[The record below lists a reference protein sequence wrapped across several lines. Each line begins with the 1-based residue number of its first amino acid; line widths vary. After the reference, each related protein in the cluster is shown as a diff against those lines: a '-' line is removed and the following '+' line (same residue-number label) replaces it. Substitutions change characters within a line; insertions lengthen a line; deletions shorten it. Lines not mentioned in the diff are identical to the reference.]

1 MSEPPSI
8 RRRRLLAAGAAGL
21 VGLAGCSGGGNDESA
36 GAGGGGGGDDD
47 SPSPTPTP
55 TPTPAG
61 NATATTT
68 PGPSYE
74 LPALVDRTR
83 AIADGIAWHA
93 TEWGPAMARLRT
105 LTQRVAGTAEALLNA
120 DTVTENDV
128 ATVAERTTAV
138 AEYLADEI
146 QPHYPVSRPV
156 RDGNNVHVQQL
167 KVASRRG
174 DVRRRDDALRRLR
187 RIYTNYSDP
196 EFHER
201 VFTNGPITA
210 KLYDDLGASDD
221 VVYGIFHPP
230 SGFVEVVHA
239 DDTPDDPATDGVP
252 AHVHEFPSGHVTI
265 AHVHGRSGPHGLGD
279 HENEPRSRRLYA
291 YRNGVIDV
299 LEDTRLERRQF
310 DDFEPA
316 LTGLFGSVGL
326 PDRRTD
332 VAYVTVNR
340 RSADFAAL
348 PAQIQTFDG
357 VETAAEGVSFLLD
370 TDVFQDGTERVD
382 GRTWRRIY
390 YTQQGTTVYAFLL
403 RAGPYVLT
411 VFPESV
417 PWGQRVDWPDGPFSP
432 TWLWTT
438 GGDGGEEDG

>member
-1 MSEPPSI
+1 MSDPPSI

-21 VGLAGCSGGGNDESA
+21 AGLAGCSGGGDD
-36 GAGGGGGGDDD
+36 GGGGGGGGGGGDDTT
-47 SPSPTPTP
+47 PTPTP
-55 TPTPAG
+55 TPTP
-61 NATATTT
+61 NATATTP

-74 LPALVDRTR
+74 LPAFVERTR

-105 LTQRVAGTAEALLNA
+105 LAQRVAGTAEQLLDA

-128 ATVAERTTAV
+128 ATVAGHATAV

-146 QPHYPVSRPV
+146 QPHYAVSKPVI
-156 RDGNNVHVQQL
+156 DGDNVHVQQL
-167 KVASRRG
+167 EVASRRG
-174 DVRRRDDALRRLR
+174 DTRRRDDALRRLR
-187 RIYTNYSDP
+187 TVYTNYSRTD
-196 EFHER
+196 FYER

-210 KLYDDLGASDD
+210 KLYDDLGAADD
-221 VVYGIFHPP
+221 VVYGLFHPP
-230 SGFVEVVHA
+230 SGFVEVSHA
-239 DDTPDDPATDGVP
+239 DETPEDPANDGVP
-252 AHVHEFPSGHVTI
+252 AHVHEFPSGHVTV
-265 AHVHGRSGPHGLGD
+265 AHVHDRSGPHGLDD
-279 HENEPRSRRLYA
+279 HENEPKSRRLYA
-291 YRNGVIDV
+291 YRNGAIDV

-316 LTGLFGSVGL
+316 LTGIFRSVSL

-340 RSADFAAL
+340 RSPDFAAL
-348 PAQIQTFDG
+348 PVQIQTFDG
-357 VETAAEGVSFLLD
+357 VEAASEGVSFLLD
-370 TDVFQDGTERVD
+370 TDVFQDGTERIG
-382 GRTWRRIY
+382 GRPWRRIY
-390 YTQQGTTVYAFLL
+390 YTQQETTIYAFLL

-417 PWGQRVDWPDGPFSP
+417 PWGRRVDWPEGPLSP

-438 GGDGGEEDG
+438 ASEGGDEGEEGG